1 MSEAAA
7 PAPVPRGP
15 DADDDAAAASEVPDE
30 PDVVEVKEDSAAVAE
45 SSAADEPAKEVPDAP
60 DVVTAGG
67 DAEAAPP
74 PAGVEM
80 PAEAEQNIEEDATA
94 ENDGEGGAAVKEK
107 GEESGDGENS
117 EGEGEEKKTPQ
128 PGDVVERA
136 QRPDDHKEKEEEFA
150 YTDIHPDV
158 ENAARMIQRNYRSRL
173 CIKRLLEIVRNQYE
187 MVFDPETGDYFYFNK
202 KTGESQW
209 TKPATVKNKQT
220 YRDDAVAVE
229 AARKIQ
235 NMLRVKLAMRRL
247 REMIKGIYKKEYD
260 PSTGDFYY
268 LNTVNGQ
275 TMWDKPAPHL
285 LADDEDLELDEDSAL
300 LIARDDEIA
309 RLRQQLAERDADIQ
323 RVRKAR
329 LEELEEEDRS
339 KKLVDV
345 SHLRNPAADVF
356 LEVNESRITN
366 LPSFRRSFTCVKIH
380 SSCRL
385 SEDRSDRSI
394 WMSGRLSTSARG
406 S

>member
-1 MSEAAA
+1 
-7 PAPVPRGP
+7 
-15 DADDDAAAASEVPDE
+15 
-30 PDVVEVKEDSAAVAE
+30 
-45 SSAADEPAKEVPDAP
+45 
-60 DVVTAGG
+60 
-67 DAEAAPP
+67 
-74 PAGVEM
+74 
-80 PAEAEQNIEEDATA
+80 
-94 ENDGEGGAAVKEK
+94 
-107 GEESGDGENS
+107 
-117 EGEGEEKKTPQ
+117 
-128 PGDVVERA
+128 
-136 QRPDDHKEKEEEFA
+136 
-150 YTDIHPDV
+150 
-158 ENAARMIQRNYRSRL
+158 
-173 CIKRLLEIVRNQYE
+173 